1 MAVDAADSRRSRWQ
15 PIPHSL
21 PSKVSFPS
29 GSIDQGRQRGGIES
43 AIPRPLQADTS
54 TDFLIIGA
62 GFSGLVI
69 AERLASAGWKCA
81 VVDRRAH
88 FGGNAHDRIDPAGVL
103 IHPYGPHYFRTNS
116 PRIVDYLSRFTA
128 WHEVSYKINSHTRGR
143 YWSFPINLNT
153 FEEYLGRASTSE
165 EFSTW
170 LEQTRVP
177 IDNPQNSEE
186 VIISQVGRELYELF
200 FEGYTLKQWKR
211 HPREL
216 DASVCGRIPVRT
228 NRDDR
233 YLSETFQ
240 ALPANG
246 YTAMFENLLAATP
259 GIDLRLGMDFK
270 EAKARWNCKHLVFT
284 GAIDEYYERR
294 FGPLPYR
301 SLRFEHESFDAEQ
314 LRRRDAISGKSGFWQ
329 PAMQVNYPD
338 AETPFTRIVEIKH
351 ATGQNIA
358 ASTILREFPK
368 DWTPADEPFYP
379 VPAPAAR
386 AAYQRYAALA
396 VNEPNTSF
404 IGRLATYRYY
414 NMDQVTAMALTEAD
428 KLLARYGSP

>member
-1 MAVDAADSRRSRWQ
+1 MTNRILPPLEPDA
-15 PIPHSL
+15 H
-21 PSKVSFPS
+21 
-29 GSIDQGRQRGGIES
+29 
-43 AIPRPLQADTS
+43 

-69 AERLASAGWKCA
+69 AERLASAGWKC
-81 VVDRRAH
+81 VVADRRSH
-88 FGGNAHDRIDPAGVL
+88 IGGNAHDRTDSAGVL

-116 PRIVDYLSRFTA
+116 GRVLDYLSRFTA
-128 WHEVSYKINSHTRGR
+128 WHEVSYTIKSHTRGR
-143 YWSFPINLNT
+143 FWSFPINLNT
-153 FEEYLGRASTSE
+153 FEEYLGKSSTPK
-165 EFSTW
+165 EFTAW
-170 LEQTRVP
+170 LEENRIP
-177 IDNPQNSEE
+177 IENPANSEE

-216 DASVCGRIPVRT
+216 DASVCGRIPIRT

-233 YLSETFQ
+233 YLTENFQ
-240 ALPANG
+240 ALPSKG
-246 YTAMFENLLAATP
+246 YTALFENLLESTP
-259 GIDLRLGMDFK
+259 RIEVKLGVDFQ
-270 EAKARWNCKHLVFT
+270 EAKVRWKHKHLIFT
-284 GAIDEYYERR
+284 GAIDEYFGRR

-301 SLRFEHESFDAEQ
+301 SLRFEHESFSADDLKAREG
-314 LRRRDAISGKSGFWQ
+314 ISGKPGFWQ

-338 AETPFTRIVEIKH
+338 AEVPFTRIVEIKH

-368 DWTPADEPFYP
+368 DWTPDDEPYYP
-379 VPAPAAR
+379 IPAPDAREIYQKYAQLAA
-386 AAYQRYAALA
+386 A
-396 VNEPNTSF
+396 EKNTSF

-428 KLLARYGSP
+428 KLIAQYGTP